1 VYKQEIKEKAIK
13 LRKQG
18 YSIKEIAKIINIAQ
32 GTSSSWV
39 SSIELD
45 LRAQERL
52 KKRKIL
58 GQYKS
63 INIAKKKKLRTQ
75 EQNNIKALS
84 LLNNISKN
92 KELYKLICSIL
103 FWTEGGKSTDSYVYF
118 TNSDPTMVVLF
129 VTLIRKSFPVQE
141 GKFRAL
147 IHVHEYHNERE
158 IKNFWSKITKIPI
171 SQFSKTYLKPHT
183 QKRIRKGYKGSIR
196 IRYYDHKIALELRS
210 IYNMFAKNLGS

>member
-1 VYKQEIKEKAIK
+1 MYKQEIKEKAIK
-13 LRKQG
+13 LRKRG

-39 SSIELD
+39 SSIELNPK
-45 LRAQERL
+45 AQKRL

-63 INIAKKKKLRTQ
+63 IKIAKKKKLRTR

-84 LLNNISKN
+84 LLNNIPKN
-92 KELYKLICSIL
+92 KELYKLVCSIL

-118 TNSDPTMVVLF
+118 TNSDPSMVALF
-129 VTLIRKSFPVQE
+129 VTLIRKSFLVQE
-141 GKFRAL
+141 RKFRAL
-147 IHVHEYHNERE
+147 VHIHEYHNERE
-158 IKNFWSKITKIPI
+158 IKKFWSNLTKIPI

-183 QKRIRKGYKGSIR
+183 HKRIRKGYKGSIR

-210 IYNMFAKNLGS
+210 IYNVFAKAVGS